1 MVAEQSRKEIV
12 ELEKWAASEG
22 DRVQSRVRVRARC
35 PAVVGEKRIGGR
47 LRQRQGPEGAVPLQE
62 VPGQFDD
69 IIPAVA
75 ESGHL
80 NVHPVQ
86 PSSRGRGGT
95 GPVRRAARVGNSKR
109 R

>member
-1 MVAEQSRKEIV
+1 
-12 ELEKWAASEG
+12 
-22 DRVQSRVRVRARC
+22 
-35 PAVVGEKRIGGR
+35 
-47 LRQRQGPEGAVPLQE
+47 VPLQE